1 MQQLAFYVSKYGL
14 SLIFVNVLVEQ
25 LGLPIPALPVLI
37 VAGALAVERDLSVPR
52 VLLVAVLASV
62 LADVLWYALGK
73 RHGFRILKTLCR
85 VSLSPD
91 GCVRQTTSIFEKWGM
106 PSLVVAKFVP
116 GFSTVAPPLAGAINA
131 RLVPFLLYDGAGAL
145 VWAGAGVGAGMAFH
159 RAIDRGLEFL
169 TGIGSRAFV
178 IVAAALLLFVLY
190 KWGQRRRFYKM
201 LRMARISPQ
210 ELRRMMDEGRDPIV
224 LDVRTSAALLRDPSR
239 IPGARS
245 LGLAD
250 IPEKLAG
257 LPHDREIVLY
267 CT

>member
-14 SLIFVNVLVEQ
+14 SLIFVNVLLEQ
-25 LGLPIPALPVLI
+25 LGLPIPAMPVLI

-62 LADVLWYALGK
+62 LADTLWYALGK

-159 RAIDRGLEFL
+159 RTIDRGLEFL
-169 TGIGSRAFV
+169 TGIGSRALV
-178 IVAAALLLFVLY
+178 VVGGALLLFILY
-190 KWGQRRRFYKM
+190 KWRQRRRFYKM

-210 ELRRMMDEGRDPIV
+210 ELRRLMDEGHDPVV
-224 LDVRTSAALLRDPSR
+224 LDVRTSGARLRDPSR

-245 LGLAD
+245 LELAD

-257 LPHDREIVLY
+257 LPRDREIVLY